1 MPEVD
6 KEKGLYDKEEIKKSG
21 GKLNES
27 IFKSDATTSTN
38 INEDLKINSL
48 FNSVNPNEVDNTE
61 LMKAEN
67 LITNL
72 QHYDHLKSINESYA
86 KQLQIEEKMHFYSKN
101 QNINRSTNT
110 NQSIST
116 FNNTIPA
123 KKEVVSQYF
132 NNIEHIIPTESI
144 NIQKKPHEK
153 VRSQSTFIG
162 GFENKWIIASTKEI
176 Q

>member
-1 MPEVD
+1 MD
-6 KEKGLYDKEEIKKSG
+6 KEKGLGDKEEIKKSR

-38 INEDLKINSL
+38 INEDLKINTL

-86 KQLQIEEKMHFYSKN
+86 KQLQIEE
-101 QNINRSTNT
+101 
-110 NQSIST
+110 
-116 FNNTIPA
+116 
-123 KKEVVSQYF
+123 
-132 NNIEHIIPTESI
+132 
-144 NIQKKPHEK
+144 
-153 VRSQSTFIG
+153 
-162 GFENKWIIASTKEI
+162 
-176 Q
+176 